1 LLERTDN
8 PIAVVLGGH
17 VNGYSVLQ
25 ELLDFGIKN
34 IWLIDSK
41 KNPGSYSRLLSG
53 FTLIDENS
61 TSLYKALK
69 NLSKEYSF
77 LVPFATNDYYLEWL
91 QQINSKISEFCF
103 IPFNAEKLDLNLSKA
118 FQYQI
123 CKELEI
129 PFPNTITLTKA
140 TDVNKLNDLNFP
152 IIIKPIKRED
162 ILGEIFRNKVL
173 RKFEDLKKIEQKID
187 TFLKAG
193 IELIASEIV
202 PGDDTNIY
210 AYTAHKNING
220 EIINSWIGKKL
231 NQYPDNYGVF
241 SSATNR
247 APEIIRY
254 QGEKLVKSI
263 STYGII
269 EPEFKFDVRD
279 NTYKLM
285 EINLRSMMWHRIG
298 YLCGVPLNYS
308 LWREALNMSPKFYEQ
323 NTAINYH
330 FVYLKHELINLI
342 YRKKY
347 LKSFVNNLYKGNHR
361 SYAYLNKSDLKP
373 FLVDQ
378 FFTLKTIISRWLN
391 R

>member
-1 LLERTDN
+1 M
-8 PIAVVLGGH
+8 
-17 VNGYSVLQ
+17 
-25 ELLDFGIKN
+25 
-34 IWLIDSK
+34 
-41 KNPGSYSRLLSG
+41 
-53 FTLIDENS
+53 
-61 TSLYKALK
+61 
-69 NLSKEYSF
+69 
-77 LVPFATNDYYLEWL
+77 
-91 QQINSKISEFCF
+91 
-103 IPFNAEKLDLNLSKA
+103 
-118 FQYQI
+118 
-123 CKELEI
+123 
-129 PFPNTITLTKA
+129 
-140 TDVNKLNDLNFP
+140 
-152 IIIKPIKRED
+152 
-162 ILGEIFRNKVL
+162 
-173 RKFEDLKKIEQKID
+173 
-187 TFLKAG
+187 
-193 IELIASEIV
+193 ASEIV
-202 PGDDTNIY
+202 PGYCTKIY
-210 AYTAHKNING
+210 ASPAHKNING

-347 LKSFVNNLYKGNHR
+347 LKSFVNNLYKGNRR